1 MLDSLKPIKQYF
13 VNNFRQLSVFLLI
26 IAYFIFLFISLYK
39 IQIRD
44 SEYYKDL
51 GDRQYSGKSQ
61 DLARGRIFFSDKD
74 GSKGDLVADTI
85 EVEKEDKSGN
95 ILKVENRIYPY
106 DSIGAKVVGFV
117 AYNEND
123 RVGRY
128 GIEKYYNDVLLR
140 DNEKFWTNFFAEIFG
155 NATGTLTSDDPV
167 NEGDIVLTIDGEM
180 EKYLH
185 EVLLDTQKKWKSDT
199 IGGIIMSPKD
209 GRVVA
214 MEELPTFD
222 LNNFNKVDDIKVYK
236 NDLVSGVYEMGSI
249 IKPLTVAAALD
260 AGKIN
265 LSSTY
270 YDSGMRVLNGRNI
283 HNYDGR
289 ARGTVNVQEILSQ
302 SLNVGIVHLV
312 ELLGGDGFSDYFKRY
327 GLGSETGID
336 LPSEASGLTSN
347 LDSKIFV
354 DRATAGFGQ
363 GVALTPIQ
371 TVRALATLGNGGKL
385 VNPYIVDSIEFKDGS
400 VKKITPDQGEEIFDN
415 KDTSENVTRM
425 LVKVVDTALAKG
437 AYKKDHYSIA
447 SKTGTAQ
454 MVAPNGKYYEDRYL
468 HSIFA
473 YYPAYDPEYI
483 IFLYHTYPKGAEY
496 ASQTLTESLFKL
508 IDFSISYYNIAPDR

>member
-1 MLDSLKPIKQYF
+1 MLDSLKSLGQSILK
-13 VNNFRQLSVFLLI
+13 NFRHVTILLLILGYFSFLLH
-26 IAYFIFLFISLYK
+26 SLYN
-39 IQIRD
+39 IQIKN
-44 SEYYKDL
+44 SNYYREL
-51 GDRQYSGKSQ
+51 GDKQYSGKSE
-61 DLARGRIFFSDKD
+61 DLARGRIFFSSKNNV
-74 GSKGDLVADTI
+74 KGDLVADTTD
-85 EVEKEDKSGN
+85 VEKEKDGKKI
-95 ILKVENRIYPY
+95 ILKNRIYPY
-106 DSIGAKVVGFV
+106 DSIAAKVIGFV
-117 AYNEND
+117 AYSEND
-123 RVGRY
+123 REGRY
-128 GIEKYYNDVLLR
+128 GIEKYYNDVLMR

-167 NEGDIVLTIDGEM
+167 NEGDIILTIDGEL

-185 EVLLDTQKKWKSDT
+185 EVLVETQKKWKSDA

-209 GRVVA
+209 GRIVA
-214 MEELPTFD
+214 MEELPSFD

-236 NDLVSGVYEMGSI
+236 NDLVGGVYEMGSI

-265 LSSTY
+265 LNSTY
-270 YDSGMRVLNGRNI
+270 YDAGIRVLNGREI

-312 ELLGGDGFSDYFKRY
+312 ELLGGDKFSDYFKRF
-327 GLGSETGID
+327 GLGQETGID

-347 LDSKIFV
+347 LNSKIFV

-363 GVALTPIQ
+363 GMALTPIQ
-371 TVRALATLGNGGKL
+371 TTRALAALGNGGKL

-400 VKKITPDQGEEIFDN
+400 VKKITPDDPTAIFDN

-437 AYKKDHYSIA
+437 KFKKEHYSIA
-447 SKTGTAQ
+447 AKTGTAQ

-473 YYPAYDPEYI
+473 YFPAYDPEYI

-496 ASQTLTESLFKL
+496 ASETLTDSLFKL
-508 IDFSISYYNIAPDR
+508 IDFSISYFGVAPDR